1 LKFVGVQGT
10 IKRMSE
16 PQFTISL
23 AQLNPTVGDV
33 TGNAAKAR
41 EARAKAREAG
51 ADLVVLSELFICGYP
66 PEDLVLKPALQ
77 AACRAAVEELARET
91 ADGGPAML
99 IGTPWVEDGKLYN
112 ACALLDGG
120 KIAAL
125 RFKAN
130 LPNYGVFDE
139 KRLFARGPASGPV
152 TVKGVR
158 VGVPICEDIWLEESE
173 EYENVVECLA
183 ETGAEILVVPNGSPY
198 ARDKNDLRLSI
209 AVARVTES
217 GLPLIYLNEVG
228 GQDELVFDGASF
240 ALNADLSVAA
250 QLPAFEES
258 IVTLR
263 WTKSEAGW
271 RCSGPITPLLEGDKA
286 DYAACVLGLRD
297 YVRKNGF
304 PGVLLGVSG
313 GIDSALCAALAV
325 DALGADK
332 VRGIMLPFRYTAQ
345 VSLDDAARLTKALG
359 IHYEVLPIA
368 DAVNG
373 FEKILSGVFAGL
385 PRDITEENLQAR
397 TRGTLLMAIS
407 NKTGAM
413 VVTTGNKSEM
423 SVGYATLYGDM
434 NGGFNPIKDIYKTE
448 VFRLSSL
455 RNSWKPE
462 GALGPSGEVIPESII
477 VRPPTAE
484 LRENQTDQDSLP
496 PYEILDAILER
507 LVEREEPLAS
517 IIAEGFDR
525 ETVARIDRLLNI
537 AEYKRRQ
544 AAPGVKV
551 TRKNF
556 GRDRRYPI
564 TNRFRDLGKALPEP
578 DESLATR
585 GSRAS
590 AEAYND

>member
-1 LKFVGVQGT
+1 MNERLT
-10 IKRMSE
+10 
-16 PQFTISL
+16 QFAITL

-33 TGNAAKAR
+33 GGNAAKAR
-41 EARAKAREAG
+41 GARARARADG
-51 ADLVVLSELFICGYP
+51 ADLVVLPELFIAGYP
-66 PEDLVLKPALQ
+66 PEDLVKKPAFQ
-77 AACRAAVEELARET
+77 SACRAAVEALARET
-91 ADGGPAML
+91 SDGGPAML
-99 IGTPWVEDGKLYN
+99 VGTPWVDDGKLYN

-120 KIAAL
+120 RIAAV

-139 KRLFARGPASGPV
+139 KRLFARGPAAGPV
-152 TVKGVR
+152 MVRGVR
-158 VGVPICEDIWLEESE
+158 VGVPICEDTWLEESE
-173 EYENVVECLA
+173 DYENVVECLA

-198 ARDKNDLRLSI
+198 SRDKSDIRLSI

-217 GLPLIYLNEVG
+217 GLPLVYLNQVG

-250 QLPAFEES
+250 RFPAFVES
-258 IVTLR
+258 ITTLR
-263 WTKSEAGW
+263 WQKGDDGW
-271 RCSGPITPLLEGDKA
+271 CCSGPITPELEGDKA

-304 PGVLLGVSG
+304 SGVLLGISG
-313 GIDSALCAALAV
+313 GIDSALCAAIAV
-325 DALGADK
+325 DALGADE
-332 VRGIMLPFRYTAQ
+332 VRGVMLPYRFTAQ
-345 VSLDDAARLTKALG
+345 VSLDDAERLAGALG
-359 IHYEVLPIA
+359 IRYEVLPIA
-368 DAVNG
+368 KAVEG
-373 FEKILSGVFAGL
+373 FEAILSGAFAGL

-397 TRGTLLMAIS
+397 ARGTLLMAIS

-448 VFRLSSL
+448 VFRLTRL
-455 RNSWKPE
+455 RNCWKPD
-462 GALGPSGEVIPESII
+462 GALGPSGEVIPPNII
-477 VRPPTAE
+477 SRPPSAE

-496 PYEILDAILER
+496 PYDVLDAILER
-507 LVEREEPLAS
+507 LVEREEPLAA
-517 IIAEGFDR
+517 IVAAGFDR
-525 ETVARIDRLLNI
+525 EIVARVERLLNV

-551 TRKNF
+551 TARNF

-564 TNRFRDLGKALPEP
+564 TNRFRDSGKPLPEP
-578 DESLATR
+578 DQAPV
-585 GSRAS
+585 SRAGRAS
-590 AEAYND
+590 SEAFDG

>member
-1 LKFVGVQGT
+1 MT
-10 IKRMSE
+10 E
-16 PQFTISL
+16 PAAHFTIAL
-23 AQLNPTVGDV
+23 AQLNPAVGDV
-33 TGNAAKAR
+33 AGNAAKAR
-41 EARAKAREAG
+41 AARAQGRAAG
-51 ADLVVLSELFICGYP
+51 ADLVVLPELFIAGYP
-66 PEDLVLKPALQ
+66 PEDLVLKPAFQ
-77 AACRAAVEELARET
+77 AECRAAIEALARDT

-99 IGTPWVEDGKLYN
+99 VGSPWVEDGKLYN

-120 KIAAL
+120 RVAAI

-139 KRLFARGPASGPV
+139 KRLFARGPAAGPV
-152 TVKGVR
+152 TVRGIR

-183 ETGAEILVVPNGSPY
+183 ETGAEILIVPNGSPY
-198 ARDKNDLRLSI
+198 ARDKGDLRLSI

-217 GLPLIYLNEVG
+217 GLPLIYLNQVG

-250 QLPAFEES
+250 QLPAFEEN
-258 IVTLR
+258 ITTLR
-263 WTKSEAGW
+263 WSKSESGW
-271 RCSGPITPLLEGDKA
+271 RCAGPVAAVVDGDKG

-297 YVRKNGF
+297 YVVKNGF

-313 GIDSALCAALAV
+313 GIDSALCAAIAV
-325 DALGADK
+325 DALGAER
-332 VRGIMLPFRYTAQ
+332 VRGVMLPFRFTAQ
-345 VSLDDAARLTKALG
+345 VSLDDAAKLAHALG
-359 IHYEVLPIA
+359 IRYEVLPIA
-368 DAVNG
+368 QAVNG
-373 FEKILSGVFAGL
+373 FEAILSDTFKGL

-397 TRGTLLMAIS
+397 ARGTLLMAIS

-434 NGGFNPIKDIYKTE
+434 NGGFNPIKDIYKAE

-455 RNSWKPE
+455 RNSWKPD
-462 GALGPSGEVIPESII
+462 GALGPAGEVIPVNII
-477 VRPPTAE
+477 TRPPTAE

-496 PYEILDAILER
+496 PYEVLDAILER

-517 IIAEGFDR
+517 IVAAGFDR
-525 ETVARIDRLLNI
+525 EVVARIDRLLNI

-551 TRKNF
+551 TRRNF

-564 TNRFRDLGKALPEP
+564 TNRFRDTGKPLPEP
-578 DESLATR
+578 DHALV
-585 GSRAS
+585 SRAS
-590 AEAYND
+590 RGSAEAFDG

>member
-1 LKFVGVQGT
+1 
-10 IKRMSE
+10 MSE
-16 PQFTISL
+16 RTAEFKITL

-33 TGNAAKAR
+33 EGNAVKAR
-41 EARAKAREAG
+41 AARARAASDG
-51 ADLVVLSELFICGYP
+51 ADLVVLPELFICGYP
-66 PEDLVLKPALQ
+66 PEDLVLKPAFQ
-77 AACRAAVEELARET
+77 AACRAAVETLARET

-99 IGTPWVEDGKLYN
+99 IGSPWVDEGKLYN

-120 KIAAL
+120 RIAAL
-125 RFKAN
+125 RFKCN

-139 KRLFARGPASGPV
+139 KRLFARGPAAGPV

-173 EYENVVECLA
+173 DYENVVECLA

-198 ARDKNDLRLSI
+198 ARDKTDVRLSI

-217 GLPLIYLNEVG
+217 GLPLIYLNQVC

-240 ALNADLSVAA
+240 ALNGDLSVAA
-250 QLPAFEES
+250 QLPDFVET
-258 IVTLR
+258 VTTLR
-263 WTKSEAGW
+263 WKKSNDGW
-271 RCSGPITPLLEGDKA
+271 RCAGPIVPLLEGDKA

-304 PGVLLGVSG
+304 PGVLLGISG
-313 GIDSALCAALAV
+313 GIDSALCAAIAV

-332 VRGIMLPFRYTAQ
+332 VRGVMLPYRFTAQ
-345 VSLDDAARLTKALG
+345 VSLDDAAKLAGQLG
-359 IHYEVLPIA
+359 IRYEVLPIA
-368 DAVNG
+368 QAVEG
-373 FEKILSGVFAGL
+373 FEAILSDTFAGL

-397 TRGTLLMAIS
+397 ARGTLLMAIS

-413 VVTTGNKSEM
+413 VVTTGNKSDM
-423 SVGYATLYGDM
+423 SVGYATLYGDL

-448 VFRLSSL
+448 VFRLSTL
-455 RNSWKPE
+455 RNSWKPD
-462 GALGPSGEVIPESII
+462 GALGPSGEVIPPNII
-477 VRPPTAE
+477 TRPPTAE

-496 PYEILDAILER
+496 PYDMLDAILER

-517 IIAEGFDR
+517 IVADGFDR
-525 ETVARIDRLLNI
+525 DVVARIDRLLNI

-551 TRKNF
+551 TTRNF

-564 TNRFRDLGKALPEP
+564 TNRFRDNGKPLPSP
-578 DESLATR
+578 DETLLSRAA
-585 GSRAS
+585 RAS
-590 AEAYND
+590 ADAFDG

>member
-1 LKFVGVQGT
+1 MTERRTELFIT
-10 IKRMSE
+10 
-16 PQFTISL
+16 L

-33 TGNAAKAR
+33 EGNAAKAR
-41 EARAKAREAG
+41 AARARAQADG
-51 ADLVVLSELFICGYP
+51 ADLVVLPELFICGYP
-66 PEDLVLKPALQ
+66 PEDLVLKPAFQ
-77 AACRAAVEELARET
+77 AACRRAIEVLARET

-99 IGTPWVEDGKLYN
+99 IGSPWVDEGKLYN
-112 ACALLDGG
+112 ACALLEGG
-120 KIAAL
+120 RIAAI
-125 RFKAN
+125 RYKAN

-139 KRLFARGPASGPV
+139 KRLFARGPAAGPV
-152 TVKGVR
+152 TVRGVR

-173 EYENVVECLA
+173 DYENVVECLA

-198 ARDKNDLRLSI
+198 ARDKTDVRLSI

-217 GLPLIYLNEVG
+217 GLPLIYLNQVG

-250 QLPAFEES
+250 QLSDFAES
-258 IVTLR
+258 ITTLR
-263 WTKSEAGW
+263 WTKGDDGW
-271 RCSGPITPLLEGDKA
+271 RCAGPIVPVLEDDKA

-297 YVRKNGF
+297 YVRKAGF
-304 PGVLLGVSG
+304 PGVLLGISG
-313 GIDSALCAALAV
+313 GIDSALCAAIAV
-325 DALGADK
+325 DALGVDQ
-332 VRGIMLPFRYTAQ
+332 VRGVMLPYRFTAQ
-345 VSLDDAARLTKALG
+345 VSLDDAAGLAKALG
-359 IHYEVLPIA
+359 IRYEILPIA

-373 FEKILSGVFAGL
+373 FEKILSETFKGL

-448 VFRLSSL
+448 VFRLAAL
-455 RNSWKPE
+455 RNSWKPD
-462 GALGPSGEVIPESII
+462 GALGPSGEVIPPSII
-477 VRPPTAE
+477 TRPPTAE

-496 PYEILDAILER
+496 PYEMLDAILER

-517 IIAEGFDR
+517 IVEAGFDR
-525 ETVARIDRLLNI
+525 AIVAKIDRLLNI

-551 TRKNF
+551 TSRNF

-564 TNRFRDLGKALPEP
+564 TNRFRDTGKPLPEP
-578 DESLATR
+578 DETLV
-585 GSRAS
+585 SRAGRVS
-590 AEAYND
+590 AEAFEG